1 MLGEEKRESKLW
13 KGKERKNM
21 EFTTFTEK
29 VKNGVQ
35 QFLGEKVEVKV
46 RDIRKNNGVYLR
58 GLTMFGKESN
68 MSPTVYLNDFFE
80 AYNRG
85 KTLASVV
92 RDIVEIYERSKV
104 HCNMNLDF
112 FSDYE
117 KIHRQIFCKLIN
129 YEKNKE
135 MLKEVPYIPYLDLAV
150 VCYFAYTNEIIG
162 NGTILI
168 EKSHL
173 ADWGISEE
181 EVIRRGME
189 NTKKYLGFHCISM
202 RDVLCDMMT
211 QGFSLDVEELADLP
225 DDLPEDIIKEI
236 AGQVIDEMVEKNG
249 RGTMYI
255 LTNKN
260 KCLGAICML
269 FDSALSRMAEK
280 TGTDFVI
287 LPSSVHE
294 TILVAAAEQP
304 KADELRQMVAEVNES
319 QVEPHEVL
327 SDNVYYY
334 DRKEHKVSIL

>member
-1 MLGEEKRESKLW
+1 
-13 KGKERKNM
+13 M
-21 EFTTFTEK
+21 EFTIFTEK

-35 QFLGEKVEVKV
+35 QFLGEKVQVAV
-46 RDIRKNNGVYLR
+46 RDVRKNNGIYLR
-58 GLTMFGKESN
+58 GMTMFGEGSN
-68 MSPTVYLNDFFE
+68 MSPTIYLDDFFE
-80 AYNRG
+80 AYKEG

-92 RDIVEIYERSKV
+92 RDIVEIYERSKA
-104 HCNMNLDF
+104 HCNMDMNF
-112 FSDYE
+112 FSDYN
-117 KIHRQIFCKLIN
+117 KIQNQIFCKLIH
-129 YEKNKE
+129 YEKNKD
-135 MLKEVPYIPYLDLAV
+135 MLKEVPYRPYLDLAV

-173 ADWGISEE
+173 DGWGISQEE
-181 EVIRRGME
+181 LIRRGLE
-189 NTKKYLGFHCISM
+189 NTRKYLGFHCINM
-202 RDVLCDMMT
+202 RDMLCDMLAE
-211 QGFSLDVEELADLP
+211 GFSLDVEELADLP
-225 DDLPEDIIKEI
+225 DDLPENMVRDI
-236 AGQVIDEMVEKNG
+236 AGQVIDEMAEKNG
-249 RGTMYI
+249 RGEMYI

-269 FDSALSRMAEK
+269 FDSVLSRMAEK

-294 TILVAAAEQP
+294 IILLSVEEQP
-304 KADELRQMVAEVNES
+304 KAGELRQMVAEVNES